1 MRRAGKELDE
11 DAAELLTKASA
22 GYPFMVQ
29 LVGYYA
35 WQVAARSGAES
46 VNEGSARKGI
56 QAALDSFNAMVIA
69 PALRRVSERQFQ
81 YLAAMA
87 QCEGDEI
94 ANGDIAK
101 KMGLPA
107 NKVGSYRNRTA
118 VTES

>member
-1 MRRAGKELDE
+1 MDE
-11 DAAELLTKASA
+11 EA
-22 GYPFMVQ
+22 
-29 LVGYYA
+29 
-35 WQVAARSGAES
+35 
-46 VNEGSARKGI
+46 ARKGI

-107 NKVGSYRNRTA
+107 NKVGSYRKRLIDAGLIEPAGYGCVSFAIPYMRDYLLET
-118 VTES
+118 VRKG